1 MDGFFPTIFDPVLFS
16 IQDFDAFYKE
26 RMTLVCPTKDI
37 LRLRIRIVW
46 IRKFTLTLSTLFP
59 LLQMYSILH
68 SVLIFLTRSFSLTF
82 DVKNWFRQMRISGR
96 WGSFDTR
103 KFANSRLQ
111 RSFRFSN
118 VPHPKLLIF
127 LTRSSPL
134 LVPAQM
140 DFAGGWGP
148 WGLFKSCLKVFPASC
163 GGEWVYSS

>member
-59 LLQMYSILH
+59 LLQRYSILH
-68 SVLIFLTRSFSLTF
+68 SVLIFLTRSFPLTF

-134 LVPAQM
+134 LVSAQM
-140 DFAGGWGP
+140 DFAGVWGP
-148 WGLFKSCLKVFPASC
+148 
-163 GGEWVYSS
+163 